1 MSGAQL
7 IAALL
12 APVIFIS
19 AAGLLVLSINT
30 RMMGIITRLRG
41 FHWERHQKER
51 LGEHAEAQVLDR
63 QIEAVTRHVIV
74 VRNALLWVLAS
85 IILTLVTCLLLG
97 LAVLWPAANG
107 AAIAFFVLGFL
118 AMLAG
123 LGYYFRDVMMALDAA
138 RDEERVLAQIRAERR
153 GP

>member
-1 MSGAQL
+1 MTGAQL
-7 IAALL
+7 VAALL
-12 APVIFIS
+12 SPAIFIS
-19 AAGLLVLSINT
+19 AAGLLALSINT

-85 IILTLVTCLLLG
+85 IILTLATCLLLG
-97 LAVLWPAANG
+97 LAVLWPPANG
-107 AAIAFFVLGFL
+107 AAIFCFVLAFL

-123 LGYYFRDVMMALDAA
+123 MGYYVRDISMALDAA

>member
-1 MSGAQL
+1 MTGAQL
-7 IAALL
+7 VAALL
-12 APVIFIS
+12 APAIFIS

-51 LGEHAEAQVLDR
+51 LGEHAEARVLDR
-63 QIEAVTRHVIV
+63 QIVAITRHVIV

-85 IILTLVTCLLLG
+85 IILTLITCLLLG
-97 LAVLWPAANG
+97 LAVLWPPANAAS
-107 AAIAFFVLGFL
+107 ILFFVLGFL

-123 LGYYFRDVMMALDAA
+123 LGYYFRDVSMALDAA

>member
-1 MSGAQL
+1 MTGAQL
-7 IAALL
+7 VAALL
-12 APVIFIS
+12 SPVIFIS

-30 RMMGIITRLRG
+30 RMMGIITRLRS

-51 LGEHAEAQVLDR
+51 LGEHAEAQALDR

-74 VRNALLWVLAS
+74 VRNAFLWVLAS
-85 IILTLVTCLLLG
+85 ILLALVTCLLLG
-97 LAVLWPAANG
+97 LAVLWPPANG
-107 AAIAFFVLGFL
+107 AAIASFVLGFA

-123 LGYYFRDVMMALDAA
+123 LGYYVRDVAMALDAA

-153 GP
+153 AP

>member
-1 MSGAQL
+1 MTGAQL
-7 IAALL
+7 VAALL
-12 APVIFIS
+12 SPVIFIS

-30 RMMGIITRLRG
+30 RMMGIITRLRS

-51 LGEHAEAQVLDR
+51 LGEHAEAQALDR

-74 VRNALLWVLAS
+74 VRNAFLWVLAS
-85 IILTLVTCLLLG
+85 ILLALVTCLLLG

-107 AAIAFFVLGFL
+107 AAIAFFVLGFA

-123 LGYYFRDVMMALDAA
+123 LGYYVRDVAMALDAA

-153 GP
+153 TG